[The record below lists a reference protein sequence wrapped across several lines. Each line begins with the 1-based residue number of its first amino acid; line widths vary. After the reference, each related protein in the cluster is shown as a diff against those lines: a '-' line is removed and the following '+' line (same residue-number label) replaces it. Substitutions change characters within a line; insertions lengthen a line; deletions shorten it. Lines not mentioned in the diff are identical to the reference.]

1 MADLN
6 GNKTGGRQKGTPNK
20 FTTSFKELVT
30 KTFQTL
36 EEKQD
41 KGMANWAI
49 KNETDFYKIAARLI
63 PAEMQTQMT
72 GELLIKVVREGS
84 NSKTP

>member
-1 MADLN
+1 M
-6 GNKTGGRQKGTPNK
+6 KGGAREGSGRPKGTPNK
-20 FTTSFKELVT
+20 LTTSFKELVM
-30 KTFQTL
+30 QTYEAL
-36 EEKQD
+36 EKKKD

-63 PAEMQTQMT
+63 PAEMQNQIT